1 MVKDKL
7 VYQKEKCFNY
17 DSGAYL
23 ACPVSVRSLFL
34 QHDTHV
40 FYPTDSKRNIAKLRP
55 HPIRVKFSN
64 QKTQQ
69 NQIDYHVSYK
79 RFPNLH
85 FP

>member
-1 MVKDKL
+1 MVKDKF

-40 FYPTDSKRNIAKLRP
+40 FYPTDSKTKAK
-55 HPIRVKFSN
+55 PIF
-64 QKTQQ
+64 
-69 NQIDYHVSYK
+69 
-79 RFPNLH
+79 
-85 FP
+85 